1 MPVCRIISAQMG
13 SDDELA
19 DGRTQINHFKAY
31 THGGILKNRSI
42 HPLMYSSIS
51 DTGDRIWINSNWV
64 PTWRRIRIVKKKIHD
79 RVGDGW
85 VVDCRRQRL
94 LVVERWWAIICTVKS
109 LFVIRSPPQS
119 EAVPP
124 SKQGKEVGTIRVRIN
139 EWRWISLHLNVLSS
153 AGSGWLPTT

>member
-64 PTWRRIRIVKKKIHD
+64 PTWRRIRIEKKKIHD

-85 VVDCRRQRL
+85 VVDCRRDGASKGCWWWSDDGQLFALWRVYL
-94 LVVERWWAIICTVKS
+94 LSVLLLSQKQYHHRRKAKK
-109 LFVIRSPPQS
+109 LAQS
-119 EAVPP
+119 EC
-124 SKQGKEVGTIRVRIN
+124 E
-139 EWRWISLHLNVLSS
+139 LM
-153 AGSGWLPTT
+153 SGVE